1 MEIKVKYKFYV
12 TIDEFPI
19 LKFSFTYYGHWF
31 YRNMNLKTDG
41 DWERY
46 LFWKFDN
53 DDVGYKERDFLETIR
68 YKTDLSIE
76 DIVFVFTRLNLETI
90 IRDLVIDIIETYN
103 KEHQSKIK
111 HKKDMLYLKNLTTKN
126 CKTLSITDEVL
137 K

>member
-1 MEIKVKYKFYV
+1 MDIKVKYKFYV

-19 LKFSFTYYGHWF
+19 LKFSFIYYGHWF

-76 DIVFVFTRLNLETI
+76 DIVFVFNILNLEII
-90 IRDLVIDIIETYN
+90 IRDLVADIIETYN

-111 HKKDMLYLKNLTTKN
+111 HKKDMLYLKNLTTKDYR
-126 CKTLSITDEVL
+126 TLSITDEVL

>member
-1 MEIKVKYKFYV
+1 MDIKVKYKFYV

-53 DDVGYKERDFLETIR
+53 DDVGCEERNFLETLR

-76 DIVFVFTRLNLETI
+76 DIVFVFNRLNLETI

-103 KEHQSKIK
+103 KEHQSKIT
-111 HKKDMLYLKNLTTKN
+111 HKKYMLYLKNLTTKN

-137 K
+137 R